1 MSVTVL
7 IPTPL
12 RQYAGNRRSVEADG
26 DTVAAVLA
34 DLVRRHDRLARHLLD
49 ESGAVRSFVNVYL
62 NQEDV
67 RHLAN
72 GETAVRPGDVLTIVP
87 SVAGGSGEPWPS

>member
-1 MSVTVL
+1 MSVKIL

-12 RQYAGNRRSVEADG
+12 RQYTDNRAAVDVDG
-26 DTVAAVLA
+26 DTVSAVLA

-67 RHLAN
+67 RHLGN
-72 GETAVRPGDVLTIVP
+72 GGTAVRPGDVLTIVP
-87 SVAGGSGEPWPS
+87 SVAGGGGAPWPS

>member
-1 MSVTVL
+1 MSVKIL

-12 RQYAGNRRSVEADG
+12 RAYTENQAAVEAEG
-26 DTVAAVLA
+26 ETVSAVLD
-34 DLVRRHDRLARHLLD
+34 DLIRRHDRLSRHLLD

-67 RHLAN
+67 RHLGN
-72 GETAVRPGDVLTIVP
+72 GATAVRPGDILTIVP
-87 SVAGGSGEPWPS
+87 SVAGGGGAPWPS

>member
-1 MSVTVL
+1 MSVKIL

-12 RQYAGNRRSVEADG
+12 RQYTDNRAAVDVDG
-26 DTVAAVLA
+26 DTVSAVLA

-62 NQEDV
+62 NHEDV
-67 RHLAN
+67 RHL
-72 GETAVRPGDVLTIVP
+72 GDGTAVRPGDVLTIVP
-87 SVAGGSGEPWPS
+87 SVAGGGGAPWPS